1 MTECRRLSDRIPNVV
16 RGLSRWTT
24 EETGHLAACAACR
37 AELELVTA
45 VRRLGERTPPLSTP
59 RTIAVAVLDRLA
71 EHRSSRRRFWKYIGV
86 GAAAAGVAALLWSGA
101 VETDPST
108 PRESAVAAAEITLP
122 ELEPLDTVELDSLL
136 EAMDSAALGWSALD
150 EPTLGELDAD
160 ELEQV
165 LGTWE
170 G

>member
-1 MTECRRLSDRIPNVV
+1 MTECRRLSERIPDVV
-16 RGLSRWTT
+16 RSVSRWTT
-24 EETGHLAACAACR
+24 EESAHLAACADCR
-37 AELELVTA
+37 AELEVVSA
-45 VRRLGERTPPLSTP
+45 VHGLGERTPPLSAPGTM
-59 RTIAVAVLDRLA
+59 AAAVLNRLA
-71 EHRSSRRRFWKYIGV
+71 EHRSSRRRSWKYL
-86 GAAAAGVAALLWSGA
+86 GAGAVAAGFAALLWSGV
-101 VETDPST
+101 VETVPPT
-108 PRESAVAAAEITLP
+108 PQESAVAAAEITLP

-136 EAMDSAALGWSALD
+136 EAMDSSALGWSALD